1 MFTDRKYPPPR
12 DGFDFCASTI
22 LAGGLLSFISEL
34 LAFLRARKI
43 YWLGP
48 ALVMLVLG
56 LLLLLDAGSLISP
69 SFRYF
74 E

>member
-1 MFTDRKYPPPR
+1 
-12 DGFDFCASTI
+12 
-22 LAGGLLSFISEL
+22 LSFISEL
-34 LAFLRARKI
+34 LAFLRAHKI

-48 ALVMLVLG
+48 ALIMLALG
-56 LLLLLDAGSLISP
+56 VLLLLSATSLIPP